1 VLTSHGFTGESEA
14 KFAAQLGR
22 PIDSK
27 RAQLGRALWF
37 DIIGGLNNDNTCGG
51 CHPRS
56 RGLNAPPVFVRR
68 GRFNH
73 A

>member
-1 VLTSHGFTGESEA
+1 VLTSHGFTGASEA

-37 DIIGGLNNDNTCGG
+37 DLIGGLNNDHTCGC
-51 CHPRS
+51 CHSPT
-56 RGLNAPPVFVRR
+56 N
-68 GRFNH
+68 
-73 A
+73 